1 MGEYAMIDLPNT
13 RTFTTVEEYDAAGR
27 AYLLAVLAREEDLD
41 CGPRIWQPMPQSRS
55 KKACTHF
62 VAAFLTEQRE

>member
-1 MGEYAMIDLPNT
+1 MIDLPNT

-27 AYLLAVLAREEDLD
+27 AYLLAVLARERDLD
-41 CGPRIWQPMPQSRS
+41 CGPRIWQTMAAEPLKR
-55 KKACTHF
+55 KRALIF